1 MRISSIFGPVDD
13 ITKISFTADLKALKL
28 FTTNFSRRR
37 IKMIDSNNVGFE
49 TTEIVQIDLLSEKTI
64 DYLTTVRE

>member
-13 ITKISFTADLKALKL
+13 ITKISFAADLKALKL
-28 FTTNFSRRR
+28 FKTNFNRRR